1 VACGSR
7 ASDQLRAPSYV
18 GQHAAA
24 GPAGSVHAR
33 TDGTSSHEAVS
44 ARLHRSGRAKC
55 SAYSMEYMMAR
66 VHSCHDMSCLRACV
80 RACERTWSRS
90 NIRTC
95 VSSRPH
101 REVER
106 PGKPSKDIGKKRAYF
121 KLRSRKDLAD

>member
-1 VACGSR
+1 MLGSMQQPGLQGR
-7 ASDQLRAPSYV
+7 SM
-18 GQHAAA
+18 HARM
-24 GPAGSVHAR
+24 GPAAMSPC
-33 TDGTSSHEAVS
+33 
-44 ARLHRSGRAKC
+44 RLDYIDLVDRAQC

-106 PGKPSKDIGKKRAYF
+106 PGKPSKDIGNEPILNF
-121 KLRSRKDLAD
+121 DLVKTWRIELLS